1 MRASVASEPCA
12 PRFTADTVIRVVPG
26 GGDHRAIQTAAALR
40 PSLGFPA
47 LGILMFLL
55 ACGPF
60 PPPLRVRDLVD
71 AAPDG
76 PAVVRAALRELY
88 AAGYL
93 TVPQTRGGSGA
104 AEVLVHRGPMARQA
118 LITAAKGEKAR

>member
-1 MRASVASEPCA
+1 MRASVASGPCA
-12 PRFTADTVIRVVPG
+12 PCFTDETVIRVLPHL
-26 GGDHRAIQTAAALR
+26 GDQRASQAAAALR
-40 PSLGFPA
+40 PALGFPA

-55 ACGPF
+55 TCGPF
-60 PPPLRVRDLVD
+60 PNTFRIRDLVD

-93 TVPQTRGGSGA
+93 TAPRTRGGSGA
-104 AEVLVHRGPMARQA
+104 AEVLVRRGPMARQA
-118 LITAAKGEKAR
+118 LIAAARGENGL